1 MHREPNHT
9 RPIHGHSI
17 LSSRVLS
24 RLSTNDPQILDP
36 LADAPVIVGLQK
48 IRDQTNKLPLRRAVK
63 KARRRV
69 FNYHSV
75 GPLRGQDLTEAAQQ
89 SVWNVASSVSKD
101 ALGILPL
108 LHGMRVMI
116 TENVAIRNRLVNGM
130 EGIVKHITYDTD
142 ESNRRY
148 AKAYYVLVEGSSIQL
163 EGLNPTLFRYSLFSN
178 HSPSKVNTA
187 NRFSSPVFNS
197 ACTCLLPHRL
207 QKSG

>member
-1 MHREPNHT
+1 
-9 RPIHGHSI
+9 
-17 LSSRVLS
+17 
-24 RLSTNDPQILDP
+24 LDP

-163 EGLNPTLFRYSLFSN
+163 EGFEPDVVPIL
-178 HSPSKVNTA
+178 
-187 NRFSSPVFNS
+187 PVQQSFTFKS
-197 ACTCLLPHRL
+197 QHGESFLISRL
-207 QKSG
+207 QLCLYLPTPTPTTKVRVGHQNEP